1 VSATVVLAAFDVLQ
15 YPQGGGHFSA
25 FLQYVHGLRAQG
37 CDVWWLEELSS
48 SGDSESDR
56 CTAEQLCARLAG
68 AGLPDRL
75 IVYSGRLE
83 KQRRWLTR
91 SAAEAEAVI
100 TRAELLL
107 NFHYE
112 IDAELIARFRRT
124 ALVDIDP
131 GLLQLWIAGGHLEV
145 AAHDHYFTTG
155 DTVGTPDAMFPSCGL
170 DWIHLRPPVSIEQWP
185 YARERPA
192 GPFTTVSGWSNDE
205 WVPDATDGEW
215 YPNSKRASFLEYL
228 SLPALAEPP
237 LELALSVDASE
248 REDVALLER
257 NGWRVRTASGVA
269 GTPASYHA
277 YVRSSA
283 GEFSCAKPSCMRLRN
298 AWVSDRTICYLASGR
313 PAVVQ
318 DTGPSESLDGGRG
331 VLRFSTLEQ
340 AADALGSVCADYEN
354 QRSAARE
361 VAETYFDARDVARR
375 ILDATLGAGA
385 SVRTPPASP
394 LAFPDRENPETRYG
408 GTVRSECAQ

>member
-1 VSATVVLAAFDVLQ
+1 MLSAFDVLQ

-37 CDVWWLEELSS
+37 CDVWWLEEFSS

-56 CTAEQLCARLAG
+56 CVAERLCARLAG

-83 KQRRWLTR
+83 QERRWLTP

-100 TRAELLL
+100 ARAELLL

-155 DTVGTPDAMFPSCGL
+155 DTVGTPEAMFPSCGL
-170 DWIHLRPPVSIEQWP
+170 DWIHIRPPVSIEQWP

-192 GPFTTVSGWSNDE
+192 GAFTTVSSWSSEE

-215 YPNSKRASFLEYL
+215 YENSKRGSFLEYL
-228 SLPALAEPP
+228 SLPALAKVP
-237 LELALSVDASE
+237 LELALSVDDSE

-257 NGWRVRTASGVA
+257 NGWRVRTAADVTA
-269 GTPASYHA
+269 TPAAYRA
-277 YVRSSA
+277 YVKGSA

-313 PAVVQ
+313 PAVVE

-340 AADALGSVCADYEN
+340 AAEALGSVCADYET

-361 VAETYFDARDVARR
+361 VAETYFDARDVAGR

-385 SVRTPPASP
+385 SARTLPAGP
-394 LAFPDRENPETRYG
+394 LALPDRENPEPRDCHK
-408 GTVRSECAQ
+408 VRSECSR